1 MCKALLLSL
10 FSFLAAISYG
20 QLEDISQSAG
30 DYTVVYSKGD
40 YVCLI
45 REHRDAD
52 GMLIK
57 RSLQRTDDFVNFDI
71 VDDSISYRRQNSL
84 FFKIQDT
91 LYYFDEKRHLHG
103 ISPVNDSIF
112 LVDSTIVHRPYSRTP
127 FYYKTNDH
135 VLFNLHTNGVLFFDG
150 NVIKQFDFNFPFRV
164 ADSCMYSL
172 NFGRSRILKFNYFNE
187 TLDTLPL
194 SLDSLFNASALPD
207 PTFNFNG
214 LFLFWGFKNINN
226 RRYIRS
232 LVTNGN
238 TVFTDTLFRDDNQD
252 SLYYSHTDFL
262 PLRNSDQAR
271 GDFYINPRPLN
282 FKTIVLEHPT
292 RDYQFSPEEH
302 PRLTRLLTYKVNSQS
317 FSQISSPS
325 LTKTRGEFFI
335 VGENS
340 NGIICFSD
348 IDSSGIEPIVI
359 RNDTVEKLFEIGDGM
374 HGLTQRESK
383 STMNYRWK
391 YGRITMSI
399 GQTVKKIDD
408 QFVFLGVSTTQGL
421 SLFITDGTKKGTGF
435 LAKLPNFINYH
446 FRDVTPSLFYK
457 NGDLY
462 ISLQTSIIGSNNIT
476 YTFKY
481 SGDFIP
487 KAIPSKRGWSRSI
500 EATTSFSGGG
510 AYSKPYIQKRD
521 NRILTV
527 SSMSR
532 HDFAFFPEVKQ
543 SLFQNDWAS
552 RLYYAIYDTTG
563 NLLEKSLVVAWRGLV
578 SLTNND
584 SKVLV
589 FPENHSVTTGP
600 HFDTR
605 QPVSLPQTVVA
616 QYSSDNQLEWE
627 LKIERVFDVSVL
639 DIKTDEEG
647 NTYLLGYYEK
657 GNMIIDGFELRSDYT
672 FQYFSAKI
680 SAEGKLRWA
689 ENISM
694 EGLSRVSF
702 FANLEV
708 SDDHLL
714 ISLSEGS
721 PNTSST
727 CRYTDWIT
735 RIVKVSKSSGS
746 VVFSKDIQFTDLSV
760 IYSITESANGNIW
773 LGGWFRGEALDEG
786 KEIAAAVGPQNCP
799 TSGILIGL
807 NSSNGK
813 IFATEVASDRAR
825 FHDVTYLD
833 DKLWL
838 VLAERD
844 STRIQKR
851 NHQGYLEKEYAFP
864 SRLLT
869 VIIDESRYSK
879 AQIIPLNNKSDDFL
893 YFSGQMDH
901 RPVTLTDTF
910 YYQNVDSKF
919 ITHVLMKRP
928 GTLLKDKLTHD
939 NVFNFLPDVQNIVLF
954 PNPVLRSTNRF
965 YLRALDG
972 KFKYTS
978 YEIFNSKGAFMQS
991 GSFSTP
997 SVPLNE
1003 VVLNQYYAAG
1013 IYSIVLHGDGDKPLV
1028 LKFIVN

>member
-1 MCKALLLSL
+1 MV
-10 FSFLAAISYG
+10 FSFFSVISHG
-20 QLEDISQSAG
+20 QLEDISEFAG
-30 DYTVVYSKGD
+30 DYQVVYSEGD
-40 YVCLI
+40 YVFLI
-45 REHRDAD
+45 REHLDAD
-52 GMLIK
+52 GNFVK
-57 RSLQRTDDFVNFDI
+57 RSLQRTDDFVNFEI
-71 VDDSISYRRQNSL
+71 VDDFISYRRQNSL

-127 FYYKTNDH
+127 FYYKANDH
-135 VLFNLHTNGVLFFDG
+135 VLFNIHTNGVLFFDG
-150 NVIKQFDFNFPFRV
+150 NVVKQFDFNFPFRV

-172 NFGRSRILKFNYFNE
+172 NLDRSRILKFNYFNE

-292 RDYQFSPEEH
+292 RDYQFHPEEH

-374 HGLTQRESK
+374 HGFTQRESK

-487 KAIPSKRGWSRSI
+487 KAIPSTCGWSRSI
-500 EATTSFSGGG
+500 EATTSFSGGD

-527 SSMSR
+527 SSMSI

-605 QPVSLPQTVVA
+605 QPVSSPQTVVA
-616 QYSSDNQLEWE
+616 QYSFDNQLEWE
-627 LKIERVFDVSVL
+627 LKIERVFDVSIQ

-672 FQYFSAKI
+672 FQYFTAKI

-694 EGLSRVSF
+694 DGLTNVSF
-702 FANLEV
+702 FNHLEL
-708 SDDHLL
+708 SKEHAL
-714 ISLSEGS
+714 ISLSEGT
-721 PNTSST
+721 PVTSST
-727 CRYTDWIT
+727 CRFREYKT
-735 RIVKVSKSSGS
+735 RIVRINKSNGS
-746 VVFSKDIQFTDLSV
+746 VVFTKDIQFTDLAVAHSL
-760 IYSITESANGNIW
+760 TEGANGDIW
-773 LGGWFRGEALDEG
+773 IGGWFRGEVIENGLEVAQAIG
-786 KEIAAAVGPQNCP
+786 SNNCP
-799 TSGILIGL
+799 RSGFLIGL
-807 NSSNGK
+807 STSNGK
-813 IFATEVASDRAR
+813 IFATEVTDGQANFSSVNYTDG
-825 FHDVTYLD
+825 
-833 DKLWL
+833 KLWN
-838 VLAERD
+838 VLSEQGV
-844 STRIQKR
+844 TRIQKR
-851 NHQGYLEKEYAFP
+851 NHKGYMEKEYAFITRDLMP
-864 SRLLT
+864 RNLY
-869 VIIDESRYSK
+869 DEFRFIVG
-879 AQIIPLNNKSDDFL
+879 QLIPLNNESDDFL
-893 YFSGQMDH
+893 YFSGSIDT
-901 RPVTLTDTF
+901 RALSLTDTF
-910 YYQNVDSKF
+910 YYQNHNYDELSE
-919 ITHVLMKRP
+919 VLMKRS
-928 GTLLKDKLTHD
+928 GFLLKEKLSHD
-939 NVFNFLPDVQNIVLF
+939 NVFTFLPNVSNIVLF
-954 PNPVLRSTNRF
+954 PNPVSQSSNKL
-965 YLRALDG
+965 YLRALNT
-972 KFKYTS
+972 KFRYSS
-978 YEIFNSKGAFMQS
+978 YEIFDFQGRFLQAGEFSSNDIPIHEITLRSK
-991 GSFSTP
+991 
-997 SVPLNE
+997 
-1003 VVLNQYYAAG
+1003 YAPGVYTIALEG
-1013 IYSIVLHGDGDKPLV
+1013 EDETLV
-1028 LKFIVN
+1028 LKFIIN